1 MVAFI
6 PVVVS
11 NDLANFKLLLC
22 EFLDLI
28 ASLPGFPCFLI
39 LDVVRFSNVK
49 EFAVFFVIRFFLL
62 KLSII
67 KV

>member
-28 ASLPGFPCFLI
+28 ASFPGFRCFLI

>member
-28 ASLPGFPCFLI
+28 TSLPVFPCLLI
-39 LDVVRFSNVK
+39 LDVVRFSNVN
-49 EFAVFFVIRFFLL
+49 EFAGFFCH
-62 KLSII
+62 
-67 KV
+67 

>member
-49 EFAVFFVIRFFLL
+49 EFAVFFRH
-62 KLSII
+62 
-67 KV
+67 